1 MKKLLR
7 IFSFASP
14 LHVNIPLYIV
24 FTLLGIVFSVANF
37 AMIMPLLDVLFNQLD
52 TEKIE
57 ILSIRPEFAITLE
70 FLISYFNY
78 HFINIIITDGK
89 VQALLFICLIL
100 ISSVLTTNF
109 FRYLAAIISSKIRL
123 KILRNIRLEIFKNI

>member
-52 TEKIE
+52 TEKIKV
-57 ILSIRPEFAITLE
+57 LSIKPEFAITLE
-70 FLISYFNY
+70 FLIS
-78 HFINIIITDGK
+78 
-89 VQALLFICLIL
+89 
-100 ISSVLTTNF
+100 
-109 FRYLAAIISSKIRL
+109 
-123 KILRNIRLEIFKNI
+123 